1 MVKTEYIDVSM
12 KGYTDIRDITP
23 DLKRILDKC
32 QIKDG
37 IITVFV
43 PGSTGGL
50 TTMEYEPGLLKDLP
64 EVLEKIAPQKASYH
78 HHATWSDDNGA
89 AHIRSALIG
98 PSITIPFKGGNMAL
112 GTWQQVVFLDFD
124 TRPRNRRLV
133 IQILGE

>member
-23 DLKRILDKC
+23 DLKRILEKSN
-32 QIKDG
+32 IKEG

-50 TTMEYEPGLLKDLP
+50 TTMEYESGLLKDLP

-78 HHATWSDDNGA
+78 HHATWNDDNGA

-98 PSITIPFKGGNMAL
+98 PSITIPFKGGSPAL

-133 IQILGE
+133 VQILGE